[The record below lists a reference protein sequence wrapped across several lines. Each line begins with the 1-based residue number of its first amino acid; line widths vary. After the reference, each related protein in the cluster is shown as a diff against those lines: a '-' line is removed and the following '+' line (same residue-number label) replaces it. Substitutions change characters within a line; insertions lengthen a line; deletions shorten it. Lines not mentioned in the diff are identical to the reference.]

1 MLGKITK
8 TAVERLPPGGEW
20 LWDSI
25 VKGFGARRQ
34 TDGIFYYIRYR
45 LNGRQH
51 IKSLARHGSPLTP
64 DLARNTAKAKLGI
77 AATGADPFAPRSPT
91 ASIKSRKAIA
101 SPAAWRDRPPHY
113 RGIACRG

>member
-51 IKSLARHGSPLTP
+51 IKSLGRHVIAR
-64 DLARNTAKAKLGI
+64 DLRSLLSLLGPSMLSQLPQ
-77 AATGADPFAPRSPT
+77 T
-91 ASIKSRKAIA
+91 
-101 SPAAWRDRPPHY
+101 
-113 RGIACRG
+113 CRRRECC